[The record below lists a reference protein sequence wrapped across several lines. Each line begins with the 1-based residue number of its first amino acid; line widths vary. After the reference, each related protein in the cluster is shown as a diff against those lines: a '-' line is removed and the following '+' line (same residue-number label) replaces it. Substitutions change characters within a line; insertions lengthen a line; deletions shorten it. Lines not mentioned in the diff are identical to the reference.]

1 MFHLGLE
8 PLVNLLFP
16 LVCVAGFLLSIFWNP
31 RIGLYVL
38 VPLLPLQT
46 VRYRLHAY
54 PLGTLFVDL
63 MLLGILLG
71 LKRVGLPAFPKTG
84 FNRILAVYTV
94 FTYVWLWRGMF
105 HLGSAPPLWFD
116 DRRLQDWKN
125 YVVMFLLMFL
135 TVSAIRTK
143 RQMQLLLLAMA
154 AGVFLLDKYYLATM
168 SGRDFSQFSY
178 ATRYAGAMGY
188 AGENGFAAFQA
199 QIGTFLLGFLLSAPG
214 LLAKTGAA
222 SLLGM
227 TVLCL
232 LYALS
237 RGGYAAFLFGCLFL
251 GVTKNRLILAGLVAF
266 LVSWQALVPPAVRE
280 RVYMTVSEEGLD
292 SSAASRLGLWE
303 EAMQVF
309 DSNPVIGTGFNT
321 YAYRENPGG
330 FRDTHNMYVKVLVET
345 GVIGI
350 SIFLWLLWKMYRAGR
365 RLYKTGRDPFFRGLG
380 LAFAGLMASAALV
393 NFFGDRWTYL
403 QVSGYTFVLLGLV
416 VRAQQ
421 IEDEEEEE
429 EHEETGP
436 ERLDEAPSPVPAL
449 WSEGIEPEP
458 AESNVHSQRYH

>member
-8 PLVNLLFP
+8 SYLNLLFP
-16 LVCVAGFLLSIFWNP
+16 AVCVAAFLISIFWNP
-31 RIGLYVL
+31 RVGLYVL

-46 VRYRLHAY
+46 VRYRLHEY
-54 PLGTLFVDL
+54 PLGALLVDF

-71 LKRVGLPAFPKTG
+71 LKRIGLPAFPKTS
-84 FNRILAVYTV
+84 FNRLLAFYTV

-125 YVVMFLLMFL
+125 YIVMFLLMFL

-143 RQMQLLLLAMA
+143 RQMQFLLLAMA
-154 AGVFLLDKYYLATM
+154 AGVFLLDRYYLATV

-199 QIGTFLLGFLLSAPG
+199 QIGTFLLGFLIAVPG

-222 SLLGM
+222 SLLAM

-251 GVTKNRLILAGLVAF
+251 GVTKNRLILVALAAF
-266 LVSWQALVPPAVRE
+266 LVSWQTLVPAAVRE
-280 RVYMTVSEEGLD
+280 RVYMTFGEEGLD

-303 EAMQVF
+303 EALQVF
-309 DSNPVIGTGFNT
+309 DHDPVIGTGFNT
-321 YAYRENPGG
+321 YAYRENLGG

-350 SIFLWLLWKMYRAGR
+350 GIFLLLLWKMYRAGR

-393 NFFGDRWTYL
+393 NVFGDRWTYL
-403 QVSGYTFVLLGLV
+403 QVGGYTFVLLGLV
-416 VRAQQ
+416 IRAQQ

-429 EHEETGP
+429 EHEEIP

-458 AESNVHSQRYH
+458 AESNVHSQRNG